1 MKLLSIDVGIKNL
14 ALCMFEKTDN
24 DYKII
29 KWEVLNLADKE
40 VFDCCKTN
48 KGNKKCSSPAKYNK
62 NGLFFCTKHAKKED
76 YQLPLKDLKPAVI
89 KKASL
94 QKLKNIINNYE
105 IPVDGQQT
113 KNNLVDAITS
123 YYDKNYFTEI
133 DKENASKLDL
143 ISISVN
149 LKNKL
154 NELLKDVDDIQDI
167 IIENQI
173 STIATRMKTLQ
184 GMIVQYFVMSDICVD
199 NIEFVSA
206 RNKLKYILPDNNK
219 EKTTYSSRKKI
230 GILAC
235 LERITNDHRFNNQLD
250 YFNTHKKK
258 DDLADAFLQ
267 GIWYIE
273 NRQ

>member
-48 KGNKKCSSPAKYNK
+48 KGNKKCSSPAKYKK

-76 YQLPLKDLKPAVI
+76 YQLPQKELKSTVI

-105 IPVDGQQT
+105 IPVDRKQT

-123 YYDKNYFTEI
+123 YYDNNYFTEI

-154 NELLKDVDDIQDI
+154 DELLKDVDDIQDI

-173 STIATRMKTLQ
+173 STIASRMKTLQ
-184 GMIVQYFVMSDICVD
+184 GMIVQYFVMSDICID

-235 LERITNDHRFNNQLD
+235 IELITNDHRFNNQLD

-273 NRQ
+273 NR